1 MVLYLRRF
9 AFGQYRP
16 LGGSGAVLV
25 GVRRF
30 PLFFIKVV
38 IHLSDTTPDHF
49 RSGNLHFLTAYFQF
63 IYGFFVKAYFD
74 VNVFWTISRTPYFF
88 SGHTSPPFA
97 VAKLFYHMRPQK
109 SICYFLSARYRLG
122 FSCFFRALPVS
133 ALHGKIKGDK
143 SASEVH
149 CECT

>member
-1 MVLYLRRF
+1 M
-9 AFGQYRP
+9 
-16 LGGSGAVLV
+16 V

-74 VNVFWTISRTPYFF
+74 VNVFWTIRRTPYFF
-88 SGHTSPPFA
+88 CGHRTPPFCGRKIIPPYA
-97 VAKLFYHMRPQK
+97 TAKVNMYLLWESAKFGGCNFVGAADRKADRPLGGPLFASGSFTVPFPPESPGPGARP
-109 SICYFLSARYRLG
+109 
-122 FSCFFRALPVS
+122 P
-133 ALHGKIKGDK
+133 
-143 SASEVH
+143 
-149 CECT
+149 

>member
-1 MVLYLRRF
+1 MVSYLRRF

-49 RSGNLHFLTAYFQF
+49 RSGNLHFLTTYFQF

-74 VNVFWTISRTPYFF
+74 VNVFWTIRRTPYFF
-88 SGHTSPPFA
+88 CGHRTPPF
-97 VAKLFYHMRPQK
+97 LRSQNY
-109 SICYFLSARYRLG
+109 S
-122 FSCFFRALPVS
+122 
-133 ALHGKIKGDK
+133 
-143 SASEVH
+143 
-149 CECT
+149 T